1 MRGRK
6 IVRKYL
12 VRSPYKPVV
21 KTTRFKQPSYTIR
34 TLFRTPTL
42 RDATVQEMLSTVK
55 HECDLLCKLVP
66 SSSILRSSSVHSLKE
81 VKWESVQ
88 DDLKSRAPVLLSVLT
103 TAATGGSGSS
113 TRSPPPSVIG
123 MAAAVLLKARS
134 KNMCKLQAMVGA
146 LLYAGHAS
154 KRVSACAY
162 TNYSLSQLGLHAL
175 MWFNDCSFIH
185 IGLYQI
191 EQAWC

>member
-1 MRGRK
+1 M
-6 IVRKYL
+6 
-12 VRSPYKPVV
+12 
-21 KTTRFKQPSYTIR
+21 
-34 TLFRTPTL
+34 
-42 RDATVQEMLSTVK
+42 
-55 HECDLLCKLVP
+55 
-66 SSSILRSSSVHSLKE
+66 
-81 VKWESVQ
+81 
-88 DDLKSRAPVLLSVLT
+88 KSRAPVLLSVLT

-134 KNMCKLQAMVGA
+134 ENMLQAMVGA

-162 TNYSLSQLGLHAL
+162 TKYSLSQLGLPAL

-191 EQAWC
+191 ERAWC

>member
-12 VRSPYKPVV
+12 VCSTYKPVV
-21 KTTRFKQPSYTIR
+21 KTARFKQPSNTIW
-34 TLFRTPTL
+34 TLFWTPTL

-113 TRSPPPSVIG
+113 TCSPPPSVIR
-123 MAAAVLLKARS
+123 MAAAVLLKAHS
-134 KNMCKLQAMVGA
+134 KNTCKLQAMVGA
-146 LLYAGHAS
+146 LYAGHAS

-162 TNYSLSQLGLHAL
+162 TNYSLSQLGLPAL